1 MILEIINLLTEN
13 SLDTTMDINQK
24 YQNLKIINQQKAK
37 SNENTLFSLKKMMLK
52 QNNNIIL
59 PLNYNIYN

>member
-13 SLDTTMDINQK
+13 ILDTTMDINQK

-37 SNENTLFSLKKMMLK
+37 SNENTLFSLKKNDVK
-52 QNNNIIL
+52 TK
-59 PLNYNIYN
+59 